1 MSLSHQ
7 FSCINSYLEC
17 WASAP
22 AIIYALQILWTTSF
36 SYAINVVHGR
46 KLILWIIIYIRTH
59 TFCWFYTLCSGDW
72 TAIMCKV
79 NPVRWHRSV
88 PQSDKKQQ
96 DMHWTWVSLSYKLIS
111 PRHQATVYFNLWTFN
126 IFPDILE
133 LWKIRFVDRHRMF
146 SLYFQI
152 PFSSSQ
158 TASSV
163 LNDNKVCEIKNT
175 E

>member
-1 MSLSHQ
+1 MEFMSLSHQ

-36 SYAINVVHGR
+36 SISHQRCSWSQTNSVNNHIYEDAYIL
-46 KLILWIIIYIRTH
+46 LILH
-59 TFCWFYTLCSGDW
+59 S
-72 TAIMCKV
+72 AIMCKV

-96 DMHWTWVSLSYKLIS
+96 DMHWTWLSLSYKLIS

-152 PFSSSQ
+152 PFF
-158 TASSV
+158 
-163 LNDNKVCEIKNT
+163 I
-175 E
+175 